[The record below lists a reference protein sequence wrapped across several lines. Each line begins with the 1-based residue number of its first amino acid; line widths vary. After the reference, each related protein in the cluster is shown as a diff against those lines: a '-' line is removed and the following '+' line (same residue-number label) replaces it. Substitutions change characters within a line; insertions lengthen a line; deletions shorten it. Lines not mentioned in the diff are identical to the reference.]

1 MEDLVSSD
9 LISLTEVETWHTDA
23 LKDYCR
29 RRGFKCSGNRRELC
43 SRVYTLYN
51 AKIQEIP
58 DLREQEISKKQDY
71 MTLFR
76 IGCPAPDP
84 NKLKSWLGE
93 DDAMTKWPPISYFE
107 IHKFITKLGHSLSDN
122 ALTSYKTGKA
132 YSYFFND
139 WLQEVFYHAINK
151 DHRACF
157 LKAKCTPSNRLNDE
171 PHSVWIKTDKK
182 TGEVLSAYCSCVA
195 G

>member
-1 MEDLVSSD
+1 MAILSLVILSYTSEMEDLVSSD

-43 SRVYTLYN
+43 SKVYTLYN

-107 IHKFITKLGHSLSDN
+107 IHKFITKLGRGRCRIGDYEKYSMQFPYLI
-122 ALTSYKTGKA
+122 LKFLRFMTYIKA
-132 YSYFFND
+132 M
-139 WLQEVFYHAINK
+139 
-151 DHRACF
+151 
-157 LKAKCTPSNRLNDE
+157 
-171 PHSVWIKTDKK
+171 
-182 TGEVLSAYCSCVA
+182 
-195 G
+195 